1 MGVNPVRFAVAVSG
15 GLACLMLGL
24 LAGVSAGSNETGHV
38 MSVETVTTTARAQ
51 MQAAVDRT
59 VTVGG
64 KVRTEAVGGQ
74 PVQQANAAAR
84 TVTETVTRTV
94 TGDPTTVTETVKD
107 VAKTAADAASFALKT
122 DTPALKADERA
133 VAYMPLAADGL
144 VSDPLMVPP
153 VAPVRKRKPA
163 AAKRAAKKASKA
175 ARTT

>member
-24 LAGVSAGSNETGHV
+24 LAGVSAGSSQTGHV

-64 KVRTEAVGGQ
+64 KVRTEAVAAEQ
-74 PVQQANAAAR
+74 LQQANAAVR

-94 TGDPTTVTETVKD
+94 TGDPATVTETV
-107 VAKTAADAASFALKT
+107 AAPPPPG
-122 DTPALKADERA
+122 PAG
-133 VAYMPLAADGL
+133 PGHHHHHHGPGPGDGPGPGGPG
-144 VSDPLMVPP
+144 DG
-153 VAPVRKRKPA
+153 
-163 AAKRAAKKASKA
+163 
-175 ARTT
+175 TGGGDGGGDGG

>member
-24 LAGVSAGSNETGHV
+24 LAGVSAGSSQTGHV

-64 KVRTEAVGGQ
+64 KVRTEAVAAEQ
-74 PVQQANAAAR
+74 LQQANAAVR

-94 TGDPTTVTETVKD
+94 TGDPATVTETV
-107 VAKTAADAASFALKT
+107 AAPPPPG
-122 DTPALKADERA
+122 PAG
-133 VAYMPLAADGL
+133 PGHHHHHHGPGPGDGPGAGGPG
-144 VSDPLMVPP
+144 DGPGGGDGGGDGG
-153 VAPVRKRKPA
+153 
-163 AAKRAAKKASKA
+163 
-175 ARTT
+175 